1 MGMMDTAI
9 SGFDRDEGNRAHCR
23 KHGVSAPEVEDLF
36 RRPVLIVPDPD
47 MAHSHS
53 EDRLRA
59 IGRTRDGRPVF
70 LVFTIRER
78 DGERLIRPVS
88 ARDMHREEIESHE
101 AENPDLQN
109 R

>member
-1 MGMMDTAI
+1 MMDDAI
-9 SGFDRDEGNRAHCR
+9 TGFDWDEGNRAHCR
-23 KHGVSAPEVEDLF
+23 KHGVSGLEIEDLF
-36 RRPVLIVPDPD
+36 RRPVLIVPDV
-47 MAHSHS
+47 AHSHG

-59 IGRTRDGRPVF
+59 IGRTRNGRPVF

-88 ARDMHREEIESHE
+88 ARYMHPEEIESYE